1 MVKLLN
7 FRACFIS
14 LCSGSAKTRPITLKV
29 WDGKKEYKVQWR
41 MCEIYEFYQI
51 RIRKR
56 SETEREYREH
66 LARLRTKLISSEIF
80 KRSSTLLSHH
90 VSFSKGSNEF
100 KLKSAKKSSQFSIH
114 WNFGVKIS
122 IIFITLRTHQWA
134 NEQKSE
140 HSKSKHKSLKSENKR
155 WKILK

>member
-1 MVKLLN
+1 MKN
-7 FRACFIS
+7 
-14 LCSGSAKTRPITLKV
+14 V
-29 WDGKKEYKVQWR
+29 WDLRILSDKNKKKIWDWTRVQR
-41 MCEIYEFYQI
+41 
-51 RIRKR
+51 
-56 SETEREYREH
+56 T

-134 NEQKSE
+134 NEQKVSTQKVNTKVWIRKTKGE
-140 HSKSKHKSLKSENKR
+140 KSSNKLIAR
-155 WKILK
+155 GLEC